1 MLNRLWDGNHGPL
14 RKLTKGFLSLGN
26 ALVWKFFMKTRNL
39 FSHGGK
45 SKVMMLPGER
55 FYEGTQ
61 FQDGALLLYLAEQR
75 GTTIP

>member
-1 MLNRLWDGNHGPL
+1 
-14 RKLTKGFLSLGN
+14 
-26 ALVWKFFMKTRNL
+26 MKTRNL

-45 SKVMMLPGER
+45 SKVMMSPGER